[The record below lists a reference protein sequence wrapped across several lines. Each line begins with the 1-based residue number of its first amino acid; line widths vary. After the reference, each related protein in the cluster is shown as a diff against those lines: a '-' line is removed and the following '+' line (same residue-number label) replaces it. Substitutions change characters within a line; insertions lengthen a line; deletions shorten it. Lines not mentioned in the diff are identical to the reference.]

1 MLVNNDY
8 LELNT
13 KNIEIA
19 KKLVKERF
27 RKAHMISIE
36 SLKVVLS
43 VGGKYVYICFYA
55 FAGLGVIFPY
65 YNNTYMVDYSCFEDN
80 L

>member
-19 KKLVKERF
+19 KKLVKEHF
-27 RKAHMISIE
+27 RKVHMISIE

-43 VGGKYVYICFYA
+43 VGGKYVYIGFYA
-55 FAGLGVIFPY
+55 FASLGVNFPY
-65 YNNTYMVDYSCFEDN
+65 YNTYMVDYSCFEDN

>member
-27 RKAHMISIE
+27 RKVHMISIE

-43 VGGKYVYICFYA
+43 VGGKYV
-55 FAGLGVIFPY
+55 
-65 YNNTYMVDYSCFEDN
+65 
-80 L
+80 

>member
-1 MLVNNDY
+1 MLVKNDY

-27 RKAHMISIE
+27 RKAHMIFID
-36 SLKVVLS
+36 SLMVVLS
-43 VGGKYVYICFYA
+43 VGGKYVYIGFYA
-55 FAGLGVIFPY
+55 FASLGVDFPY
-65 YNNTYMVDYSCFEDN
+65 YNTYMVDYSCFEEN

>member
-1 MLVNNDY
+1 MLVNNEY

-13 KNIEIA
+13 KNIDIA

-27 RKAHMISIE
+27 RKVHMISIE

-43 VGGKYVYICFYA
+43 VGGKYVYIGFYA
-55 FAGLGVIFPY
+55 FDGPGSRLPY
-65 YNNTYMVDYSCFEDN
+65 YQLYMVDYNNFKEDS

>member
-1 MLVNNDY
+1 MLIKNEC

-27 RKAHMISIE
+27 RKVHMISIE
-36 SLKVVLS
+36 SIKVVLS
-43 VGGKYVYICFYA
+43 VGGKYVYIGFYA
-55 FAGLGVIFPY
+55 FASPGVNFPY
-65 YNNTYMVDYSCFEDN
+65 YNTYMVDYSCFEGV
-80 L
+80 